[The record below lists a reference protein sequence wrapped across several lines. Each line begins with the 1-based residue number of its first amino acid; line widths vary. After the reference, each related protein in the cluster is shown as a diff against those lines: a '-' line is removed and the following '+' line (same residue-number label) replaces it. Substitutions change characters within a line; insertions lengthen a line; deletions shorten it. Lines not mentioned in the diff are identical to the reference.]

1 MREMEEYLV
10 VDGYNM
16 IGAWPELVQLKQL
29 SLESARDRLIE
40 ILSEYQSFSG
50 MKVIVIFDAY
60 LVPGLGSEFKQKQI
74 SVQFTREKETAD
86 EVIERL
92 MSELSKR
99 RRQIYVA
106 TSDFIE
112 QHVTF
117 GKGALRLSARELL
130 LDIQESKRQIGIQL
144 KEQKTQGS
152 RNTLDGT
159 LSRDMKVLFER
170 WRRDKS

>member
-16 IGAWPELVQLKQL
+16 IGSWPELIKQKQI

-40 ILSEYQSFSG
+40 MLSEYQSFTG
-50 MKVIVIFDAY
+50 MKVIVVFDAY
-60 LVPGLGSEFKQKQI
+60 LVPGTGSELTQSKVA
-74 SVQFTREKETAD
+74 VQFTREKETAD

-92 MSELSKR
+92 MSELTKR

-106 TSDFIE
+106 TSDWIE

-130 LDIQESKRQIGIQL
+130 SDIEDSKREIHVQL
-144 KEQKTQGS
+144 KEQQTHSS
-152 RNTLDGT
+152 RNTLDNK
-159 LSRDMKVLFER
+159 LSRDMKLLFER
-170 WRRDKS
+170 WRRQ